1 MSEKVGTELALYI
14 SESNEKERSCEMK
27 KILIATHGTFS
38 SGAKSTMEF
47 LLGTREDITCIEAYV
62 NPEENLEETL
72 ERYFKAADPEDQIIV
87 MTDIKGGSVNQKIV
101 PYAAKAN
108 VFLIAGFNLPLLV
121 ALSIAPEGITR
132 EEILRSIEEARNQME
147 LVEVENV
154 ETSDD
159 DFFE

>member
-1 MSEKVGTELALYI
+1 
-14 SESNEKERSCEMK
+14 MK

-38 SGAKSTMEF
+38 AGAKSTMEF
-47 LLGTREDITCIEAYV
+47 LLGNVADITCIEAYV
-62 NPEENLEETL
+62 DPEENLEETL
-72 ERYFKAADPEDQIIV
+72 EHYFQAVNPEDQIIV